1 MCIKLD
7 NNCPNREN
15 QSNKVKQ
22 TGGTGFETR
31 RYFREL
37 WEFVYSL
44 REVFHKGE
52 MRLNRL

>member
-52 MRLNRL
+52 MR